1 MERIILIAK
10 ILQMKYGFLV
20 SGKVSYKMKYYSFGG
35 LSVLHTRFF
44 LQIQELHARNKL
56 SSYVILVITPYYYH
70 MSQK

>member
-44 LQIQELHARNKL
+44 LQIQELHARNKYPCYHPLLL
-56 SSYVILVITPYYYH
+56 SHV
-70 MSQK
+70 